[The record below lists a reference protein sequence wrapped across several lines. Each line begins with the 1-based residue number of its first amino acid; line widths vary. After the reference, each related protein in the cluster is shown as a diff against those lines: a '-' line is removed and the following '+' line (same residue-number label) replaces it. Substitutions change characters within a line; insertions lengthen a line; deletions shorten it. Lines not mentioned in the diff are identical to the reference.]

1 MNPTLSRGIAV
12 CSLFVVFATVN
23 AETPVP
29 FLGGRVNDT
38 AEILSS
44 ASVQELESLLK
55 AHEDSTSNQ
64 VVVLTVPALQDGETI
79 EQFSI
84 RVADAWKIGRKG
96 KDNGVLLV
104 VSRDDHK
111 VRIEVGSGLEGALPD
126 ITCGSIIRHEIIP
139 RFKSGDFDGGITAGT
154 KSILA
159 AIRGE
164 YTADPGDTS
173 SDNDLGILGYVLFS
187 VFFVVTLGTFTLVG
201 IASPGKVGWFLYL
214 FLIPFWAAFPTAVY
228 GVTAGLTLLVS
239 YLVLFPAARIVLP
252 KTEWGK
258 KINTWSSRSSG
269 GAGGW
274 SSWSSSSSGFSSGSS
289 SSFSGGGG
297 GFSGGGAS
305 GSW

>member
-1 MNPTLSRGIAV
+1 MMHNVLRGFALCGMLVIF
-12 CSLFVVFATVN
+12 SVVR

-29 FLGGRVNDT
+29 FLSGRVNDT
-38 AEILSS
+38 ADMLSS
-44 ASVQELESLLK
+44 ATVQELETLLK

-64 VVVLTVPALQDGETI
+64 VVVLTIPALQDGETI

-96 KDNGVLLV
+96 KDNGVLLI

-126 ITCGSIIRHEIIP
+126 ITCGSIIRHEIVP
-139 RFKSGDFDGGITAGT
+139 RFKSGDFDEGIKAGT
-154 KSILA
+154 QSILA

-164 YTADPGDTS
+164 YTADTTEAASGD
-173 SDNDLGILGYVLFS
+173 DLGILGYVLFS
-187 VFFVVTLGTFTLVG
+187 LFFVVTLGTFTFLG
-201 IASPGKVGWFLYL
+201 IISPGKMGWFLYL

-228 GVTAGLTLLVS
+228 GLTVGLTLLVS
-239 YLVLFPAARIVLP
+239 YLVLFPAARLALP
-252 KTEWGK
+252 RTSWGK
-258 KINTWSSRSSG
+258 KIKTWSAKSSG
-269 GAGGW
+269 GSGGW
-274 SSWSSSSSGFSSGSS
+274 SSWSSSSSGSSSGSS